1 MGATVK
7 ESGSKRTVVLDSD
20 LTLPHAEAMKKA
32 FLRALVE
39 ADDVSVRFD
48 NVHDADLSCL
58 QLICSAHRSAVR
70 LKKRIV
76 VEGDAPEELMK
87 VADAAGYSRVK
98 GCKLDCDQ
106 SCIWAALSGANH
118 G

>member
-1 MGATVK
+1 MGATLK
-7 ESGSKRTVVLDSD
+7 ESGDKRAVFLDNN

-39 ADDVSVRFD
+39 ADDVTIRFD
-48 NVHDADLSCL
+48 KVQDVDLSCL

-76 VEGDAPEELMK
+76 VEGVAPDALRK
-87 VADAAGYSRVK
+87 AADAAGYLRFK
-98 GCKLDCDQ
+98 GCKLDCDR
-106 SCIWAALSGANH
+106 SCIWAAMARAKS
-118 G
+118 